1 MRGKQTREV
10 CRFGVSMEQDL
21 LAQFDRLIARKGY
34 GSRSEALRDMARQ
47 ALSEELLA
55 DDHSEAIATISL
67 VYDHDVPN
75 LTGKLTEH
83 QHHALDLIKSTLHIH
98 LDEHRCLEVLV
109 VRGPFGRVR
118 DLADNLISI
127 KGVKY
132 GKFVTT
138 TGLPR
143 SGSRQQTGA
152 RHPHSHGHHAKADT
166 RP

>member
-1 MRGKQTREV
+1 
-10 CRFGVSMEQDL
+10 MEGDL
-21 LAQFDRLIARKGY
+21 LKQFDRLIARKGY
-34 GSRSEALRDMARQ
+34 SSRSEAFRDMARE

-55 DDHSEAIATISL
+55 DEAAEAVAAISL

-75 LTGKLTEH
+75 LSSKLTEH

-118 DLADNLISI
+118 ELADNLISI

-143 SGSRQQTGA
+143 PSKPQSPA
-152 RHPHSHGHHAKADT
+152 HSHRHTHHT
-166 RP
+166 RARGN